1 MTTIYDIAF
10 ANIHGIGPSTAKE
23 ILKIYGS
30 AEEFFNES
38 KSNLEKI
45 FKTKTKT
52 INDIVNKT
60 MFNRVEKEMEFMQR
74 YNIKCLFFN
83 NDDYPKRLLELPDNP
98 ICLYVQG
105 NCDLNME
112 RMVGVVGTR
121 NPTDYGVEQCQKI
134 VSFLKEYNVGIV
146 SGLAYGID
154 SVSHR
159 QSIKEDIT
167 TFAVLGHGLDIIY
180 PKDNHGLALEMMNNG
195 GLVTEFMTS
204 TKPEKYNFP
213 RRNRII
219 AGLCNCLI
227 VVEAAKKSGS
237 LVSADLAM
245 QYNRE
250 VFALPGRLGD
260 VYSEGCNYLISSQR
274 ANIIHDTKDIIG
286 IMNWDTN
293 KPSLVKNKPT
303 KPSRLSNQESI
314 VYDIIEKK
322 DEIHIDD
329 IGLECSLSSSVL
341 ASCLLNLELGGIIR
355 CLPKKTYKISY

>member
-1 MTTIYDIAF
+1 MATIYDIAF

-23 ILKIYGS
+23 IMKVYS
-30 AEEFFNES
+30 STEEFFNES

-45 FKTKTKT
+45 FKTKTRT

-60 MFNRVEKEMEFMQR
+60 MFARVEKEMEFMER
-74 YNIKCLFFN
+74 YNIRSLFFTCH
-83 NDDYPKRLLELPDNP
+83 DYPKRLLEIPDNP

-105 NCDLNME
+105 NCDLNMD

-121 NPTDYGVEQCQKI
+121 NATDYGTEQCQKI
-134 VSFLKEYNVGIV
+134 ISSLKEYNVGIV

-154 SVSHR
+154 SISHR
-159 QSIKEDIT
+159 QSIKEDIP

-180 PKDNHGLALEMMNNG
+180 PKQNHDLAIEMMKNG
-195 GLVTEFMTS
+195 GLITEFMTS
-204 TKPEKYNFP
+204 TKPERYNFP

-219 AGLCNCLI
+219 AGLCDCVI

-237 LVSADLAM
+237 LVSADLAV

-286 IMNWDTN
+286 IMNWETN
-293 KPSLVKNKPT
+293 RPCLLKTKPIKPSH
-303 KPSRLSNQESI
+303 LSNKESI
-314 VYDIIEKK
+314 VYDIIDKK
-322 DEIHIDD
+322 EEIHIDD
-329 IGLECSLSSSVL
+329 IGLECPLSSSEL
-341 ASCLLNLELGGIIR
+341 ASCLLNLELEGIIR
-355 CLPKKTYKISY
+355 CLPKKTYKISS